1 MNLFSR
7 DTYVVDQILA
17 RVIQNL
23 IRTSAVCASI
33 LLVIGFS
40 FPPFLIAV
48 VPLAWFYY
56 KITVYYL
63 ATSRELKR
71 LDAVSRSP
79 IFAWFSESLAGISTI
94 RAYEQQA
101 VFIANNARRIDR
113 NQLCYLPSTAVNRW
127 LAVRLEFV
135 GAVIIFVTAV
145 LAVSAV
151 MTSNV
156 DAGLVGLVLS
166 YALNTT
172 GSLNW
177 FVRSASEVEQNVVS
191 VERIVHYAKDLE
203 PEAPYE
209 IPENKPTS
217 EWPTAGEVEFRDYS
231 ARYRPG
237 LDLVLKDIS
246 MTIKPKENIGI
257 CGRTGAGK
265 SSLLLALFRIIEPA
279 SGAIFIDKVDITKL
293 GLHDLRSAISIVP
306 QNPDL
311 FEGTL
316 RENIDPVGEHQD
328 VDIWTALEHAHLK
341 AYVDSLPGGLDA
353 PVQEAGSSLSAG
365 QRQLLCFARALLRK
379 TKVLV
384 LDEATSAVDLDT
396 DRAIQEIIR
405 GPIFR
410 DVTILTI
417 AHRLNTIMESDR
429 ILVLDAGR
437 IAEFDTPKK
446 LLENKSSIF
455 RSMAMEAGLAQ
466 VQLDGAEVNA
476 QE

>member
-1 MNLFSR
+1 
-7 DTYVVDQILA
+7 
-17 RVIQNL
+17 
-23 IRTSAVCASI
+23 
-33 LLVIGFS
+33 
-40 FPPFLIAV
+40 
-48 VPLAWFYY
+48 
-56 KITVYYL
+56 
-63 ATSRELKR
+63 
-71 LDAVSRSP
+71 
-79 IFAWFSESLAGISTI
+79 
-94 RAYEQQA
+94 
-101 VFIANNARRIDR
+101 
-113 NQLCYLPSTAVNRW
+113 
-127 LAVRLEFV
+127 
-135 GAVIIFVTAV
+135 
-145 LAVSAV
+145 
-151 MTSNV
+151 
-156 DAGLVGLVLS
+156 
-166 YALNTT
+166 
-172 GSLNW
+172 
-177 FVRSASEVEQNVVS
+177 VVS

-455 RSMAMEAGLAQ
+455 RSMAMEAGLVQ
-466 VQLDGAEVNA
+466 VQLDDAEVNA